1 MKNKKYKLPRVLIA
15 VPTYEGKNYCLP
27 EFLENISNF
36 SYPRHLLDFYI
47 ADNSAT
53 NENAKMINKKYGI
66 KVFWKD
72 YTGVPVF
79 EKMADSHNQLRR
91 YFLES
96 DCDYILHLESDIFPP
111 HDVIERLLWAN
122 KPIVNALY
130 QIFDG
135 SWRTPCIA
143 INDKRNKNHNEFVF
157 HATLDAFW
165 HWWIEGKTQETF
177 IAGIGCCLMQKKV
190 MKVFP
195 FRNDNQDQK
204 PPDTYFAEDLR
215 TMGVQNYV
223 DTSTLCFHWN
233 KEDWGR
239 HFEYVTYHK
248 SE

>member
-1 MKNKKYKLPRVLIA
+1 MKKARLPKILIA
-15 VPTYEGKNYCLP
+15 IPTYEGKNYCLD

-36 SYPRHLLDFYI
+36 TYPKSRLDFYI
-47 ADNSAT
+47 ADNSRT

-72 YTGVPVF
+72 YSGMSVF

-96 DCDYILHLESDIFPP
+96 DCEYMLHLESDIFPP
-111 HDVIERLLWAN
+111 HDVLERLLWAN

-130 QIFDG
+130 QVFDG

-143 INDKRNKNHNEFVF
+143 INDQKNEFHETFVF
-157 HATLDAFW
+157 HTTLDSFS
-165 HWWIEGKTQETF
+165 HWFIDGKVKKTF

-190 MKVFP
+190 MVHFP
-195 FRNDNQDQK
+195 FRSNPHDIK
-204 PPDTYFAEDLR
+204 PPDTWFAEDLR
-215 TMGVQNYV
+215 ARGVQNWV
-223 DTSTLCFHWN
+223 DTGTLCFHWN

-239 HFEYVTYHK
+239 HFEYVDYHK